1 MKLLSQGMDAY
12 VVSTE
17 SQGGPVEAVRRA
29 RLLANDP
36 QALIASIFAP
46 RGTSALVLSSMKMP
60 CLLYAGEADGFFDG
74 ASGAAKQIPGAKFVS
89 FPGLDHGQV
98 SQGSDVV
105 LPHVIE
111 FLQQVT
117 EQVPRAH

>member
-1 MKLLSQGMDAY
+1 MDAY

-17 SQGGPVEAVRRA
+17 SQGGPIEAGRRA

-36 QALIASIFAP
+36 QALIAAISAH
-46 RGTSALVLSSMKMP
+46 RGTSRDVLPTMKMP

-74 ASGAAKQIPGAKFVS
+74 ASEAAKQIPGAKFAS

-111 FLQQVT
+111 FLQHVAGR
-117 EQVPRAH
+117 VPIAD